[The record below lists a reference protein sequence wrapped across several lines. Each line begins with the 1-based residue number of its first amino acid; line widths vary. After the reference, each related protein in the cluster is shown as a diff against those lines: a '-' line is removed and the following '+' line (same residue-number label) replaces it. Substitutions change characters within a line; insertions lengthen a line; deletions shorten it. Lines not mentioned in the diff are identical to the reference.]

1 MNEALISHDVA
12 RGRGSLSHAL
22 ALSDCKWTIAAVS
35 TDRLFFPHESYR
47 LAEALPVSVKV
58 DIIESDHG
66 HDGFLVESRQLES
79 ILAKA
84 LGVPVPERERAVD
97 EEKSLHDISALFGS
111 PLETQKQ
118 N

>member
-66 HDGFLVESRQLES
+66 HDGFLVESRQLEA

-97 EEKSLHDISALFGS
+97 EEKSFQDIAALFGS